1 MMRVKICGITNVE
14 DAGHALLCGADFLGF
29 IFFPPSPRAIT
40 IPEATELIR
49 TLRQRADT
57 GSLLRRPD
65 GPQLIGV
72 FVNEAAKAIVDTLN
86 TCGLDLAQ
94 LSGDEP
100 PEFVTDAA
108 SPLAGRAYQALR
120 PQSAAGA
127 AEAATRYSAPTAD
140 PSPTL
145 LLDTYHP
152 ALRGGTGETVDWRLA
167 AELRHVTPRLMLAG
181 GLSADNVAEAVR
193 QVRPFAVD
201 VASGVE
207 AAPGRKDPQ
216 KVRRFIAAAKV
227 GQP

>member
-1 MMRVKICGITNVE
+1 MTRVKICGITNVD
-14 DAGHALLCGADFLGF
+14 DAADALLCGADFLGF
-29 IFFPPSPRAIT
+29 IFYPPSPRGLA
-40 IPEATELIR
+40 IPEAAKLIA
-49 TLRQRADT
+49 TLRQRTDT
-57 GSLLRRPD
+57 GPLLRRLD
-65 GPQLIGV
+65 GPRLVGV
-72 FVNEAAKAIVDTLN
+72 FVNESAAAVADTLN
-86 TCGLDLAQ
+86 VCGLDLAQ

-100 PEFVTDAA
+100 PDVVTDPA

-127 AEAATRYSAPTAD
+127 AEAAARYSAPTAN

-167 AELRHVTPRLMLAG
+167 AELRHLTPRLMLAG
-181 GLSADNVAEAVR
+181 GLSPDNVAEAVR
-193 QVRPFAVD
+193 QVQPFAVD

-207 AAPGRKDPQ
+207 AAPGRKDPD
-216 KVRRFIAAAKV
+216 KVRRFIAAAKA